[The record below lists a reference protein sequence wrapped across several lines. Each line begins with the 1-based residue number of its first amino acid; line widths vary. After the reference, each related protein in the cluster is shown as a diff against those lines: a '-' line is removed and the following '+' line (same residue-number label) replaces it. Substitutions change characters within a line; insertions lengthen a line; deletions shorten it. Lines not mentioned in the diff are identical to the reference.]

1 MDTALPE
8 LESGAEPADRPLWGT
23 AHAVFV
29 NGKSWN
35 VTILRKT
42 LQLYPILS
50 ALAVLPELP
59 ILILEAGCGQSPRKA
74 FLPLM
79 PILYA
84 KNSKNMYRIYGIGNT
99 IIRKEIRQHESD
111 DIRQQISTYL
121 IHIRKDYFP

>member
-1 MDTALPE
+1 MGNGSRSICKWKKLERHNFKKNTPALPYSIGISSIARITHPY
-8 LESGAEPADRPLWGT
+8 SGAR
-23 AHAVFV
+23 
-29 NGKSWN
+29 
-35 VTILRKT
+35 
-42 LQLYPILS
+42 
-50 ALAVLPELP
+50 
-59 ILILEAGCGQSPRKA
+59 CGQSPRKA

-111 DIRQQISTYL
+111 DIRQQIYTYL